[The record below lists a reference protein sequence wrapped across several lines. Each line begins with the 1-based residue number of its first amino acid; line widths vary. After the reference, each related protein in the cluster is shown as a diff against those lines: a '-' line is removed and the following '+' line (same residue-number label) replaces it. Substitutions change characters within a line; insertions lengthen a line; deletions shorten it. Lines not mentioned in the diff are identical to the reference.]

1 MRNFLVASVAFFGF
15 LMFSGQSAYAQCP
28 VQSDVLI
35 KTSTDVTCFGA
46 NDGTITVDLADASV
60 GPGVFN
66 FDLYDL
72 VAGAYVTLSVTETE
86 NTTTRSVTYSNV
98 PPGSYAVVFRK
109 VGCTTLT
116 ITQGVSGFDIT
127 EPTQLVVTDV
137 VAPDCNATVGVGN
150 GKIDLTISGGT
161 SPYTTAW
168 SGPTSVPANTVS
180 TAANL
185 DAGSYTVTVRD
196 ANNCTVVL
204 NLSVAVTTPADAGPA
219 TGVAC
224 GTASFALSG
233 NAFASGEIGTWTGPP
248 GVTFSPNANTP
259 NATANNLGV
268 GANVLTW
275 TITDTGFVCTG
286 SSDNIT
292 VTYSNVS
299 IAGSAN
305 VALPCFGATTATGT
319 FAVTGGIAPFT
330 YTVISNTSGATV
342 TLPAPGPTTSVNFTN
357 GGAGVVTL
365 QVRDNSN
372 CTSQATITITQP
384 ASAVTASTTITN
396 VTCNG
401 GNDGSILVTPAG
413 GTAPYDFSIDGG
425 TTYPILSAATH
436 TFTALTAQSYNLRVR
451 DANGCVS
458 TVLARTVTQ
467 PTAVAPGAVASAV
480 SCFGGNNGSITVT
493 PSGGVGPY
501 DFSIDGGTTY
511 PVLDAATNTF
521 TGLTAG
527 SYNIRVRDA
536 NNCQTAVTPVSV
548 SQPAA
553 AVTAITTPTSVSCFG
568 ASTGSILI
576 TPSGGVG
583 PYDFSIDGGGTY
595 PILDAA
601 THTFSGLTAGSY
613 NIRVR
618 DANNCQTAVIPVT
631 ITQPA
636 VLAAPTTPTNVTCFG
651 AATGS
656 ILVSPTGGTAPYDF
670 SIDGGTTYP
679 VVDLATHTF
688 NGLAAGTYNISVRD
702 ANNCIVAATP
712 VTITQPAS
720 AVSATTTPANATCF
734 GGSNGSI
741 LVTPSGGTSP
751 YDFSI
756 DGGTSYPVTGLTT
769 HTFTGLTAQNYNI
782 RVRDANGCQSTV
794 VVTTVGQAAD
804 ITFTPGVVNATCFNG
819 TDGSITIT
827 PTGGTSPY
835 DFSIDGGATYPVV
848 GLTTNTFT
856 GLTAQNYN
864 LRVRDVNGCVSSIVV
879 QAVTAPTGVTIN
891 TTTSTPASC
900 AGFNDG
906 TINVTSVTGGNGVY
920 QYSNDNG
927 ATFQGSAS
935 FTGLAAD
942 SYDIVVKDGN
952 NCTSAPVTQV
962 VGSGLIYDV
971 AATSTPASCGGANNG
986 TVTVNST
993 TGGVA
998 PFQYRI
1004 DGGALQASAT
1014 FNGLGVGTHTV
1025 IAVDANGCASNPF
1038 DVVVGSGLAYDV
1050 AATSTPASCG
1060 GVNDGTV
1067 TVNSTTGGAAPFQYS
1082 IDGGALQASATFTGL
1097 GVGTHTVTAVD
1108 ANGCSSNPFDVVVG
1122 SGVAITS
1129 TNTSSAVTVCLGS
1142 DGSINVTGITGGTAP
1157 YDISIDNGSTF
1168 PVLDVT
1174 SNIFTGLTAGNYNVV
1189 VRDNAGCLS
1198 TAALVTVAAP
1208 PGCVLNCFAFN
1219 VTTDS
1224 QSKRPTCNGGSDG
1237 VIALTI
1243 SGPPG
1248 NLIVSLIP
1256 STAPTVILPSGSTF
1270 VFSNLSD
1277 GSYQYSITDGVN
1289 VCVQS
1294 FDWGAVQNVQAT
1306 LSSSNDSPCFGVP
1319 SGSAVIDATGSTT
1332 NEYYYSLDGSSWI
1345 QFVPGVTIA
1354 NLPAGTYNIHVGN
1367 AANDPCFD
1375 DVPVTINEL
1384 GTALLDT
1391 VYVSSVN
1398 GFPAVSYPESPT
1410 ATRVI
1415 GIEESG
1421 AVPYEVRMELVNP
1434 YGITPNPP
1442 FIIDWTVVN
1451 ENNPQ
1456 SFIPQKQLDNL
1467 YAGEYQLS
1475 LRDALGCERTFAVII
1490 GLDERVFIPN
1500 IFTPNKSDDLNSTF
1514 FVRNLPEKGSKLSV
1528 TDRWGKEVYSSND
1541 YNPETLW
1548 DGGNTPD
1555 GVYYYRL
1562 QIKGGKTYTG
1572 WVEILRGTKP

>member
-1 MRNFLVASVAFFGF
+1 MKNFLILSVAFFG
-15 LMFSGQSAYAQCP
+15 LVIFSGQSALAQCP
-28 VQSDVLI
+28 TQSDVQV
-35 KTSTDVTCFGA
+35 KTSTNVTCFGA

-60 GPGVFN
+60 GPGIFN

-72 VAGAYVTLSVTETE
+72 VAGAYVTLSVNETE
-86 NTTTRSVTYSNV
+86 NTASRSVSYTNV

-109 VGCTTLT
+109 TGCTTLT

-127 EPTQLVVTDV
+127 EPPQLVVTSV

-161 SPYTTAW
+161 APYTTAW

-180 TAANL
+180 STANL
-185 DAGSYTVTVRD
+185 DAGTYTITIKD
-196 ANNCTVVL
+196 NNNCTVVL
-204 NLSVAVTTPADAGPA
+204 NLNVAVTTPADAGPA

-259 NATANNLGV
+259 NATANNLSV
-268 GANVLTW
+268 GPNVLTW
-275 TITDTGFVCTG
+275 TITDAGFVCTG

-299 IAGSAN
+299 IAGSPN
-305 VALPCFGATTATGT
+305 VALLCFGATTASGT
-319 FAVTGGIAPFT
+319 FTVTGGIAPFT

-342 TLPAPGPTTSVNFTN
+342 SLPAPGPTTSVNFTN

-384 ASAVTASTTITN
+384 AAAVTATTTITN

-401 GNDGSILVTPAG
+401 GNDGSILVTPSG

-425 TTYPILSAATH
+425 ATYPFLAAATH
-436 TFTALTAQSYNLRVR
+436 TFTTLTAQGYNLRVR
-451 DANGCVS
+451 DANGCLS
-458 TVLARTVTQ
+458 SVLARTVTQ
-467 PTAVAPGAVASAV
+467 PTAISPGAVASAV

-501 DFSIDGGTTY
+501 DFSVDGGATY
-511 PVLDAATNTF
+511 PVLDGTSNTF
-521 TGLTAG
+521 TNLTAG
-527 SYNIRVRDA
+527 TYNIRVRDA

-553 AVTAITTPTSVSCFG
+553 AVTASTTPTNVLCFG
-568 ASTGSILI
+568 ASTGAILV

-583 PYDFSIDGGGTY
+583 PYDFSIDGGTTY
-595 PILDAA
+595 SVIDVATNTFTSLAA
-601 THTFSGLTAGSY
+601 ASY

-618 DANNCQTAVIPVT
+618 DANNCQSAVIPVT

-636 VLAAPTTPTNVTCFG
+636 ALSVSTTPTNITCSG

-656 ILVSPTGGTAPYDF
+656 ILVSPSGGVGPYDF
-670 SIDGGTTYP
+670 SIDGGATFP
-679 VVDLATHTF
+679 VLDAATNTF
-688 NGLAAGTYNISVRD
+688 SGLAAGTYNISVRD
-702 ANNCIVAATP
+702 ANNCIGAATP

-720 AVSATTTPANATCF
+720 AVTTTATPANATCF
-734 GGSNGSI
+734 GGSDGSI
-741 LVTPSGGTSP
+741 LVTPSGGT
-751 YDFSI
+751 
-756 DGGTSYPVTGLTT
+756 G
-769 HTFTGLTAQNYNI
+769 
-782 RVRDANGCQSTV
+782 
-794 VVTTVGQAAD
+794 
-804 ITFTPGVVNATCFNG
+804 
-819 TDGSITIT
+819 
-827 PTGGTSPY
+827 PY
-835 DFSIDGGATYPVV
+835 DFSIDGGATYPVTGLATHTFT
-848 GLTTNTFT
+848 GLTAGSYNVRVRDVNGCQSTVVVTAVGQATDITFTPVVADATCFNSTDGSIAVTPSGGTGPYDFSIDGGATYPVTGAATNTFT

-879 QAVTAPTGVTIN
+879 QAVAAPLSVVIN
-891 TTTSTPASC
+891 TTSATPASC
-900 AGFNDG
+900 AGVNDG
-906 TINVTSVTGGNGVY
+906 TINVTSVSGGNGTY
-920 QYSNDNG
+920 QYSIDNG
-927 ATFQGSAS
+927 ATFQPSAS
-935 FTGLAAD
+935 FTGLAPG

-952 NCTSAPVTQV
+952 NCASAPVTEV

-971 AATSTPASCGGANNG
+971 TATSTSATCGGATNG
-986 TVTVNST
+986 TVTVTST
-993 TGGVA
+993 TAGV
-998 PFQYRI
+998 
-1004 DGGALQASAT
+1004 
-1014 FNGLGVGTHTV
+1014 
-1025 IAVDANGCASNPF
+1025 
-1038 DVVVGSGLAYDV
+1038 
-1050 AATSTPASCG
+1050 
-1060 GVNDGTV
+1060 
-1067 TVNSTTGGAAPFQYS
+1067 APFQYS
-1082 IDGGALQASATFTGL
+1082 IDGGALQASTTFTGL

-1108 ANGCSSNPFDVVVG
+1108 ANGCISNPFDVVVGAGLAYDVSATSTPESCGGVNDGTVTVTSTTGGVAPFQYTIDGGTAQVSTTFTGLGAGTHTVIAIDVNGCTSNPFDVVVG
-1122 SGVAITS
+1122 SAVSITS
-1129 TNTSSAVTVCLGS
+1129 TNTSSAVTVCLGT
-1142 DGSINVTGITGGTAP
+1142 DGSINVSGISGGVSP
-1157 YDISIDNGSTF
+1157 YDISIDNGASF
-1168 PVLDVT
+1168 PVTDVT
-1174 SNIFTGLTAGNYNVV
+1174 SNNFTGLAAGNYNVV
-1189 VRDNAGCLS
+1189 IRDNAGCLS

-1219 VTTDS
+1219 VTTDA

-1237 VIALTI
+1237 VIALTV

-1270 VFSNLSD
+1270 VFSDLSD

-1294 FDWGAVQNVQAT
+1294 FDWGATQNVQAT
-1306 LSSSNDSPCFGVP
+1306 LNSSNDAPCVGVP

-1332 NEYYYSLDGSSWI
+1332 NEYYYSLDGASWT
-1345 QFVPGVTIA
+1345 QFVPGVLISG
-1354 NLPAGTYNIHVGN
+1354 LPAGTYDIHVGN

-1384 GTALLDT
+1384 GIAKLDT
-1391 VYVSSVN
+1391 AYVSPVN

-1415 GIEESG
+1415 GIEQSQ
-1421 AVPYEVRMELVNP
+1421 APPYEVRMELVDP

-1442 FIIDWTVVN
+1442 FIIDWTVVDQ
-1451 ENNPQ
+1451 NNPQ

-1467 YAGEYQLS
+1467 YAGEYELAV
-1475 LRDALGCERTFAVII
+1475 RDALGCERTFSII
-1490 GLDERVFIPN
+1490 VGLDERVFIPN

-1514 FVRNLPEKGSKLSV
+1514 FVRNLPDKGSKLLV

-1541 YNPETLW
+1541 YNPGTLW

>member
-1 MRNFLVASVAFFGF
+1 MRNFLVFSVAFFGL
-15 LMFSGQSAYAQCP
+15 LMFSGQSAFAQCP
-28 VQSDVLI
+28 TQSDVQV
-35 KTSTDVTCFGA
+35 KTSTNVTCFGA

-72 VAGAYVTLSVTETE
+72 VAGAYVTLSVTEAE
-86 NTTTRSVTYSNV
+86 NTASRSVIYTNI

-109 VGCTTLT
+109 TGCTTLT

-185 DAGSYTVTVRD
+185 DAGAYTITVKD

-204 NLSVAVTTPADAGPA
+204 NLNVAVTTPADAGPA

-224 GTASFALSG
+224 GTASFTLSG

-259 NATANNLGV
+259 NATANNLNV

-275 TITDTGFVCTG
+275 TITDTGFICTG

-299 IAGSAN
+299 IAGSPN
-305 VALPCFGATTATGT
+305 VALLCFGATTATGT
-319 FAVTGGIAPFT
+319 FTVTGGIAPFT
-330 YTVISNTSGATV
+330 YTVISNTAGATIS
-342 TLPAPGPTTSVNFTN
+342 LPAPGPTTSVNFTN

-384 ASAVTASTTITN
+384 AAAVTATTTITN

-401 GNDGSILVTPAG
+401 GNDGSILVTPSG

-425 TTYPILSAATH
+425 ATYPFLAAATH
-436 TFTALTAQSYNLRVR
+436 TFTSLTAQGYNLRVR

-458 TVLARTVTQ
+458 SVLARTVTQ

-501 DFSIDGGTTY
+501 DFSIDGGATY

-521 TGLTAG
+521 SALTAG

-536 NNCQTAVTPVSV
+536 NNCQTAITPISVT
-548 SQPAA
+548 QPAA
-553 AVTAITTPTSVSCFG
+553 AVTATTTPTNVSCFG
-568 ASTGSILI
+568 ASTGSILV

-583 PYDFSIDGGGTY
+583 PYDFSIDGGSTY

-601 THTFSGLTAGSY
+601 ANTFSGLTAGNY

-618 DANNCQTAVIPVT
+618 DANNCQSAVIPVT

-636 VLAAPTTPTNVTCFG
+636 VLAASTTPTNVTCSG

-656 ILVSPTGGTAPYDF
+656 ILVSPSGGTAPYDF
-670 SIDGGTTYP
+670 SIDGGATYP
-679 VVDLATHTF
+679 VIDLATHTF
-688 NGLAAGTYNISVRD
+688 SGLAAGTYNISVRD

-720 AVSATTTPANATCF
+720 GVSAITTPTNATCF
-734 GGSNGSI
+734 GGNDGSI
-741 LVTPSGGTSP
+741 LITPSGGTGP

-756 DGGTSYPVTGLTT
+756 DGGTSYPVTGLAT

-782 RVRDANGCQSTV
+782 RVRDVNGCQSSV
-794 VVTTVGQAAD
+794 IVTAVGQATD
-804 ITFTPGVVNATCFNG
+804 ITFTPTVVNTTCFSG
-819 TDGSITIT
+819 ADGSIAVT
-827 PTGGTSPY
+827 PTGGTGPY
-835 DFSIDGGATYPVV
+835 DFSIDGGATYPVTGV
-848 GLTTNTFT
+848 ASNTFA

-864 LRVRDVNGCVSSIVV
+864 LRVRDANGCVSSIVV
-879 QAVTAPTGVTIN
+879 QAVGQPGNVIVASITIITSGCATANDAQIILTG
-891 TTTSTPASC
+891 A
-900 AGFNDG
+900 
-906 TINVTSVTGGNGVY
+906 GGNFVF
-920 QYSNDNG
+920 QYSIDG
-927 ATFQGSAS
+927 GLSFQASGTFSNLPDGN
-935 FTGLAAD
+935 
-942 SYDIVVKDGN
+942 YDIVVRDGN
-952 NCTSAPVTQV
+952 NCTSTPFTQPVI
-962 VGSGLIYDV
+962 SGVAYDV
-971 AATSTPASCGGANNG
+971 AATSTPATCGGASDG

-1060 GVNDGTV
+1060 GVNDGTA
-1067 TVNSTTGGAAPFQYS
+1067 TVNSTTGGTAPFQYS
-1082 IDGGALQASATFTGL
+1082 IDGGAFQVSATFTSL
-1097 GVGTHTVTAVD
+1097 GVGTHTIVARD
-1108 ANGCSSNPFDVVVG
+1108 ANGCTSNPFDVVVG
-1122 SGVAITS
+1122 SGISITS
-1129 TNTSSAVTVCLGS
+1129 TNTPSAVTVCLGS
-1142 DGSINVTGITGGTAP
+1142 DGSINVTGITGGTSP
-1157 YDISIDNGSTF
+1157 YDISIDNGASF

-1174 SNIFTGLTAGNYNVV
+1174 SNNFTGLAAGNYNVV
-1189 VRDNAGCLS
+1189 IRDNAGCLS
-1198 TAALVTVAAP
+1198 TPAPVTVAAP

-1219 VTTDS
+1219 VTTDA

-1332 NEYYYSLDGSSWI
+1332 NEYYYSLDGASWT
-1345 QFVPGVTIA
+1345 QFVPGVSIT
-1354 NLPAGTYNIHVGN
+1354 NLPVGTYNIHVGN

-1384 GTALLDT
+1384 GTSILDT
-1391 VYVSSVN
+1391 VYVSPVT
-1398 GFPAVSYPESPT
+1398 GFPGVSYPESPT

-1415 GIEESG
+1415 GIEQSG
-1421 AVPYEVRMELVNP
+1421 AVPYEIRMELIDP

-1442 FIIDWTVVN
+1442 FIIDWTVVD

-1490 GLDERVFIPN
+1490 GLDDRVFIPN

-1548 DGGNTPD
+1548 DGGTTPD

>member
-1 MRNFLVASVAFFGF
+1 MKNFLILSVAFFGL
-15 LMFSGQSAYAQCP
+15 LMISGQSVQAQCP
-28 VQSDVLI
+28 TQSDVQV

-86 NTTTRSVTYSNV
+86 NTAGRSVVYTDV

-109 VGCTTLT
+109 TGCTTLT

-127 EPTQLVVTDV
+127 EPAQLVVTDV
-137 VAPDCNATVGVGN
+137 IAPDCDATVGIGN

-161 SPYTTAW
+161 GPYTTTW

-185 DAGSYTVTVRD
+185 DAGTYTVTVED
-196 ANNCTVVL
+196 NNNCTVVL
-204 NLSVAVTTPADAGPA
+204 NLTVAITTPADAGPA

-233 NAFASGEIGTWTGPP
+233 NAFASGEIGTWTGPA
-248 GVTFSPNANTP
+248 GVTFTPNANTP
-259 NATANNLGV
+259 NATANNLNV
-268 GANVLTW
+268 GPNVLTW
-275 TITDTGFVCTG
+275 TITDAGFVCTG

-299 IAGSAN
+299 ISGSPN
-305 VALPCFGATTATGT
+305 VALPCFGATTASGT
-319 FAVTGGIAPFT
+319 FTVSGGIAPFT
-330 YTVISNTSGATV
+330 YTIISNTAGATII
-342 TLPAPGPTTSVNFTN
+342 LPAPGPTTSVNFTN

-384 ASAVTASTTITN
+384 AAAVTATTTITN

-401 GNDGSILVTPAG
+401 GNDGSILVTPSG

-425 TTYPILSAATH
+425 GTYGVLDVATH
-436 TFTALTAQSYNLRVR
+436 TFSSLTAQSYNLRVR
-451 DANGCVS
+451 DANGCES

-467 PTAVAPGAVASAV
+467 PAAITPGAVASAV

-501 DFSIDGGTTY
+501 DFSIDGGATY
-511 PVLDAATNTF
+511 PVLNGASNIF

-536 NNCQTAVTPVSV
+536 NNCETVVTPVSV
-548 SQPAA
+548 NQPAA
-553 AVTAITTPTSVSCFG
+553 AVTAATTPTNVLCFG
-568 ASTGSILI
+568 GNTGSILV
-576 TPSGGVG
+576 TPSGGVA
-583 PYDFSIDGGGTY
+583 PYDFSIDGGSTY
-595 PILDAA
+595 PVVDLV
-601 THTFSGLTAGSY
+601 TNTFTNLIAGSY
-613 NIRVR
+613 NVRVR
-618 DANNCQTAVIPVT
+618 DANNCQSALIPVT
-631 ITQPA
+631 ITEPTA
-636 VLAAPTTPTNVTCFG
+636 LSVSTTPTNVTCSG

-656 ILVSPTGGTAPYDF
+656 ILVSPAGGTAPYDF
-670 SIDGGTTYP
+670 SIDGGATYP
-679 VVDLATHTF
+679 VLDAATNTF
-688 NGLAAGTYNISVRD
+688 SGLSAGTYNISVRD

-720 AVSATTTPANATCF
+720 PVTAVTTPTNATCF
-734 GGSNGSI
+734 GGNDGSI

-756 DGGTSYPVTGLTT
+756 DGGGTYPVTGLATN
-769 HTFTGLTAQNYNI
+769 TFTGLTAGTYSI
-782 RVRDANGCQSTV
+782 RVRDVNGCESSV
-794 VVTTVGQAAD
+794 VVTTVGQATD
-804 ITFTPGVVNATCFNG
+804 ITFTPTVVDATCFNS
-819 TDGSITIT
+819 TNGSITVT
-827 PTGGTSPY
+827 PGGGTGPY
-835 DFSIDGGATYPVV
+835 DFSIDGGATYPVT
-848 GLTTNTFT
+848 GSATNTFT

-879 QAVTAPTGVTIN
+879 QSVAAPLAVVIN
-891 TTTSTPASC
+891 TTSATPASC
-900 AGFNDG
+900 AGVNDG
-906 TINVTSVTGGNGVY
+906 TINVTSVSGGNGTY
-920 QYSNDNG
+920 QYSIDNG
-927 ATFQGSAS
+927 ATFQASAS
-935 FTGLAAD
+935 FAGLAPGN
-942 SYDIVVKDGN
+942 YDIVVKDGN
-952 NCTSAPVTQV
+952 NCASAPVTEV
-962 VGSGLIYDV
+962 VGSGLVYDV
-971 AATSTPASCGGANNG
+971 AATSTPATCGGA
-986 TVTVNST
+986 T
-993 TGGVA
+993 
-998 PFQYRI
+998 
-1004 DGGALQASAT
+1004 
-1014 FNGLGVGTHTV
+1014 
-1025 IAVDANGCASNPF
+1025 
-1038 DVVVGSGLAYDV
+1038 
-1050 AATSTPASCG
+1050 
-1060 GVNDGTV
+1060 DGTV
-1067 TVNSTTGGAAPFQYS
+1067 TVTSTTAGVAPFQYS
-1082 IDGGALQASATFTGL
+1082 IDGGALQASTTFNGL

-1108 ANGCSSNPFDVVVG
+1108 ANGCISNPFDVVVGAGLAYDVSATSTPESCGGVNDGTVTVTSTTGGVAPFQYTIDGGTAQASLTFTGLGAGTHTVIAIDVNGCTSNPFDVVVG
-1122 SGVAITS
+1122 SAVSITS

-1142 DGSINVTGITGGTAP
+1142 DGSIDVSGISGGVSP
-1157 YDISIDNGSTF
+1157 YDISIDNGATF
-1168 PVLDVT
+1168 PVTDVT
-1174 SNIFTGLTAGNYNVV
+1174 SNNFTGLAAGNYNVV
-1189 VRDNAGCLS
+1189 IRDNAGCLS
-1198 TAALVTVAAP
+1198 TAAAVTVAAP

-1219 VTTDS
+1219 VTTDA

-1237 VIALTI
+1237 VIALTV

-1256 STAPTVILPSGSTF
+1256 SAAPTVILPSGSTF
-1270 VFSNLSD
+1270 VFSNLSE

-1294 FDWGAVQNVQAT
+1294 FDWGATQNVQAT
-1306 LSSSNDSPCFGVP
+1306 LNTSNDSPCFGIP
-1319 SGSAVIDATGSTT
+1319 AGSAVIDATGSTT
-1332 NEYYYSLDGSSWI
+1332 TEYYYSLDGVTWM
-1345 QFVPGVTIA
+1345 QFVPGVSITG
-1354 NLPAGTYNIHVGN
+1354 LPVGTYNIHVGN

-1384 GTALLDT
+1384 GTAVLDT
-1391 VYVSSVN
+1391 VYVSPVN
-1398 GFPAVSYPESPT
+1398 GFPAISYPESPT

-1421 AVPYEVRMELVNP
+1421 AAPYEVRMELVDP

-1442 FIIDWTVVN
+1442 FIIDWTVVDQ
-1451 ENNPQ
+1451 NNPQ

-1467 YAGEYQLS
+1467 FAGEYQLAV
-1475 LRDALGCERTFAVII
+1475 RDALGCERTFSVII

-1514 FVRNLPEKGSKLSV
+1514 FVRNLPEKGSKLFV

-1572 WVEILRGTKP
+1572 SVEILRGSKP